1 MNASPSMSRG
11 FSRRQI
17 FQLGGLAVG
26 AMALASCTPGGGGQ
40 QSTGPLTAG
49 SGKPSGQISIL
60 DDNTNSI
67 FKDWAIAEFE
77 KQTGIKVVTYQQGNF
92 NDLHDKMATMFA
104 AQDSSFDVVM
114 TWAGWSAEFGQ
125 AGWLEELD
133 PSAVPDHLIQP
144 ALDAVSWRGKVYG
157 LPKFVSAQT
166 MFWNKGLFAGA
177 GLDPETGPANWDEFV
192 AAAKALTGGG
202 QYGYACDMGNPAGAY
217 QNFLRA
223 LLLNGGE
230 FYDADYKPTFASDA
244 GVEALS
250 KMVELL
256 QVHKVMDPSSL
267 QITNASD
274 LADLFARGSTG
285 MVFNWPFQYAVAT
298 AAGAATSAATVG
310 NGLLPGM
317 SVRSAS
323 IDGSEGFAISKFS
336 KNKEAALAW
345 LQFVTTGKVQTDIVE
360 KEGWFP
366 VSQTVL
372 AEPAAREALPI
383 LSTYEQST
391 EYVTKR
397 YGTPWSNELDQA
409 LSVQLINAMNGKTSP
424 KEALESAQKTAEDLV
439 KKYLK

>member
-1 MNASPSMSRG
+1 MNASTQMG
-11 FSRRQI
+11 ANVSRRQL
-17 FQLGGLAVG
+17 FQLGGLAAG
-26 AMALASCTPGGGGQ
+26 AFALAGCAPSTESGGA
-40 QSTGPLTAG
+40 PLTGG
-49 SGKPSGQISIL
+49 SKPSGQISIL
-60 DDNTNSI
+60 DDNTNAV
-67 FKDWAIAEFE
+67 FKQSAIKAFE
-77 KQTGIKVVTYQQGNF
+77 AKTGIKVVSYQQGNF

-133 PSAVPDHLIQP
+133 GSAIPGDLIQP

-157 LPKFVSAQT
+157 LPKFVSTQT
-166 MFWNKGLFAGA
+166 MFWNKDLYAQA
-177 GLDPETGPANWDEFV
+177 DLDPAVGPQNWDEFV
-192 AAAKALTGGG
+192 AAAKKLTSGGR
-202 QYGYACDMGNPAGAY
+202 YGYACDMGNPAGAY
-217 QNFLRA
+217 QNFLRM

-230 FYDADYKPTFASDA
+230 FYNEDYKPTFASEE

-250 KMVELL
+250 KLVELL

-274 LADLFARGSTG
+274 LADLFARGETG

-298 AAGAATSAATVG
+298 GDKAATTAASVG
-310 NGLLPGM
+310 NGLIPGI

-345 LQFVTTGKVQTDIVE
+345 LQFVATGDVQMDIV
-360 KEGWFP
+360 KDEGWFP
-366 VSQTVL
+366 VSKSVL
-372 AEPAAREALPI
+372 ADPAAQTALPI
-383 LSTYEQST
+383 LSTYEEST
-391 EYVTKR
+391 QYVTKR

-409 LSVQLINAMNGKTSP
+409 LSVQLVNAMNGKTSP
-424 KEALESAQKTAEDLV
+424 KEALGSAQKVAEQLV